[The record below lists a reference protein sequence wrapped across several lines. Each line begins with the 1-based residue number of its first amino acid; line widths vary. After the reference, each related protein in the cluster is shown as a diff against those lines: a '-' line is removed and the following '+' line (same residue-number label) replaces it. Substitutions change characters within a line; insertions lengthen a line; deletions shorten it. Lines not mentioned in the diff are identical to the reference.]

1 MSKDW
6 QQQEPLQEQLH
17 MPFHN
22 QDQST
27 ITITITTI
35 NTIPVVRIKMVTIIT
50 TGTDT
55 VGDIITTMMDTD
67 TIRGTDM
74 KQDEGITGI
83 RQTRSQHAILFVIG

>member
-1 MSKDW
+1 
-6 QQQEPLQEQLH
+6 
-17 MPFHN
+17 
-22 QDQST
+22 
-27 ITITITTI
+27 
-35 NTIPVVRIKMVTIIT
+35 MVTIIT

-74 KQDEGITGI
+74 KQDEGITDI